1 MHTRSI
7 VAGAAL
13 ALVCVVGALTAE
25 WEETDWGSNVVL
37 DYKTGLPAVVFHVT
51 LEYTS
56 ASDSYHLSTS
66 WDVFAIVDGSE
77 VPLDGFS
84 RSSIRSGDVRRVYS
98 ASPPVLIESGRQYGA
113 RVTIA
118 DSVHDLSYERIFE
131 FLAPPTLPFGIRLSG
146 WDGSEEIDLSELPD
160 EELEELV
167 LLHEL
172 LDGYSRATDDVS
184 LEAFLLGDA
193 AASAYPLSLLLLPSL
208 DIDTSGTPLRIFVV
222 LSLYVY
228 TLSGPSDVAGLLDQ
242 LEQFMQEFI
251 GDVYAG
257 AGSAILGGGKTVF
270 VHHVVR
276 SILEAAVVE
285 QENR

>member
-131 FLAPPTLPFGIRLSG
+131 FLAPPTLPFGIRL
-146 WDGSEEIDLSELPD
+146 PD